1 MVPSSL
7 NVVAVIPAR
16 YAATRLPGKPLAD
29 LLGKPMLQWVYEG
42 ALKAKGVDRVLIATD
57 DERIRQAAIQFGAP
71 ADHVVMTDPE
81 LPSGTDRVAA
91 VAEKILARVYVNI
104 QGDEPLMHPSCIE
117 AAANL
122 VTSGRFPMGTAMTPI
137 REQGELDQITVVKV
151 LSDRE
156 GRAIY
161 FSRHPIPYS
170 RGPRP
175 GPQGPWVCQRHL
187 GLYAYTRETLF
198 RIRGLPPSAIEK
210 AEVLEQ
216 LRALE
221 DGIAIGIAEVPHLS
235 IGVDTPEDLDR
246 VRGILSRQAVESVG
260 KSTKTAD
267 NQF

>member
-1 MVPSSL
+1 M
-7 NVVAVIPAR
+7 I
-16 YAATRLPGKPLAD
+16 
-29 LLGKPMLQWVYEG
+29 QWVYEG
-42 ALKAKGVDRVLIATD
+42 ALKARGIDRVIIATD
-57 DERIRQAAIQFGAP
+57 DERIRQAAIQFGCAP
-71 ADHVVMTDPE
+71 ENVVMTDPA

-91 VAEKILARVYVNI
+91 VAEKIVADVYVNI
-104 QGDEPLMHPSCIE
+104 QGDEPLMQPECIE
-117 AAANL
+117 AAAAL

-137 REQGELDQITVVKV
+137 REESELDQITVVKV
-151 LSDRE
+151 LADKT

-187 GLYAYTRETLF
+187 GLYAYDRETLF
-198 RIRGLPPSAIEK
+198 RIRGLSPSGIEK

-221 DGIAIGIAEVPHLS
+221 DGIAIGISEVPHLS

-246 VRGILSRQAVESVG
+246 VRSILAQGLG
-260 KSTKTAD
+260 KMLRPTEDRK
-267 NQF
+267 